1 MIKFS
6 LPPDIVHKNINKNE
20 LNNSRRECLRTIQT
34 KPIFANASTASSPL
48 PGRAYLST
56 PLAKPQIDMR
66 FAPNHIPTHMPTH
79 VTTQASAPLPQPSV
93 PMSITFAML
102 TPAQQRQRDQLR
114 LRSGQIAT
122 GGIQIQPTTAAT
134 EPCKSVDQYS
144 VIETETTRLDKFAR
158 FLQLCYAVLWHH
170 EIKYQDYIQWTT
182 QNKNITLKAF
192 QDQLN
197 KSYLGP
203 TGHLERFSARTHLF
217 GAIAFVVYAILRH
230 ILLDDSTTSGV
241 MVSLSAWVNAATF
254 ASSTIYHATTPD
266 RDVAYVTRLLDYA
279 GIYFSITFSALAD
292 ISVVTRGFYDIPWQ
306 SIIDIP
312 IAATIIYTFFV
323 LRRLY
328 TPAATTWHE
337 RRPLACAIGNGL
349 YSAGHCDL
357 EHAGAREATS
367 LMLAIAYFL
376 YIPAAFSTLGTT
388 VAGVV
393 VALQVVSFLVILFGM
408 LLDLIIGW
416 PDTQILKGKAKWAA
430 CKDPC
435 CLIPCGCAL
444 NSHGWWHIVSLVSA
458 ALLAG
463 AREYALANV

>member
-1 MIKFS
+1 MA
-6 LPPDIVHKNINKNE
+6 V
-20 LNNSRRECLRTIQT
+20 R
-34 KPIFANASTASSPL
+34 
-48 PGRAYLST
+48 
-56 PLAKPQIDMR
+56 PQLDMR
-66 FAPNHIPTHMPTH
+66 FAPTNAPTN
-79 VTTQASAPLPQPSV
+79 AGLPFRAPSV
-93 PMSITFAML
+93 PLNITFAML

-122 GGIQIQPTTAAT
+122 GHLLT
-134 EPCKSVDQYS
+134 KSPPECGVDQYS
-144 VIETETTRLDKFAR
+144 VIETEATKADKFAR
-158 FLQLCYAVLWHH
+158 FFQLCYAVLWHH
-170 EIKYQDYIQWTT
+170 EIRYEDYKKWAKHETPI
-182 QNKNITLKAF
+182 NNDFFEA
-192 QDQLN
+192 QLAS
-197 KSYLGP
+197 SYLGP
-203 TGHLERFSARTHLF
+203 TGHLERFSARVHLL
-217 GAIAFVVYAILRH
+217 GAIGFIVYAILRH

-254 ASSTIYHATTPD
+254 ASSTIYHSTTPD

-306 SIIDIP
+306 AIVDIP
-312 IAATIIYTFFV
+312 AAATIIYTFFV

-328 TPAATTWHE
+328 TPATTTWHE

-349 YSAGHCDL
+349 YSAGHYDL

-376 YIPAAFSTLGTT
+376 YIPAAFSTLGTM

-416 PDTQILKGKAKWAA
+416 PDKDILQGKAKWAA
-430 CKDPC
+430 CTDPC

-444 NSHGWWHIVSLVSA
+444 NSHGWWHIVSLISA